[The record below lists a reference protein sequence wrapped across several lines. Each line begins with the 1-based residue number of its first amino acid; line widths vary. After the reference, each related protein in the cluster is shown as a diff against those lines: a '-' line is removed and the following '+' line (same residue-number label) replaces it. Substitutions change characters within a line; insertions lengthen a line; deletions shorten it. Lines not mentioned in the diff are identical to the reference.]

1 MEGEREGQKEG
12 GIERGREELV
22 HFGSVQRY
30 SPPRQGRDSSRNI
43 RPHRVHNQKA
53 ERHQSRWLGSSSP
66 FPFLFRLRSFP
77 TC

>member
-12 GIERGREELV
+12 GIEGGREELV

-43 RPHRVHNQKA
+43 RPH
-53 ERHQSRWLGSSSP
+53 
-66 FPFLFRLRSFP
+66 
-77 TC
+77 